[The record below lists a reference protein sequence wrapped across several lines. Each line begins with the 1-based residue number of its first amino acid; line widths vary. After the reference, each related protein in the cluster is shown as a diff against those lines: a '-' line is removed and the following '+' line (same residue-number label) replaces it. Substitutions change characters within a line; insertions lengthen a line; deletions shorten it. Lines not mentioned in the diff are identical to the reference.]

1 MRTAPQQALW
11 PRSGLPAFD
20 TVLLS
25 SFYYPASGPSGM
37 KKMNTQA
44 ILVSFAFIALI
55 AWCYIM
61 WSNQRKLLE
70 YMEHSVKSTI
80 QDDIEECDEC
90 TP

>member
-1 MRTAPQQALW
+1 
-11 PRSGLPAFD
+11 
-20 TVLLS
+20 
-25 SFYYPASGPSGM
+25 M